1 MKPANSLL
9 LAVVA
14 LTFAASVEARNAPI
28 VNHEKVAVAT
38 SSGKALS
45 AADVKK
51 VIMVAGTSKG
61 WVITDAASGKL
72 RGTLNVRKHTVIVD
86 IDYSATDF
94 SIRYADST
102 NMDYRDGTIH
112 SNYNNWIQNMLTA
125 IRAELIKL

>member
-1 MKPANSLL
+1 MKPVNSLL

-14 LTFAASVEARNAPI
+14 LVFAASVEARNVPV
-28 VNHEKVAVAT
+28 VNHENVAVAT

-51 VIMVAGTSKG
+51 VILIAGTARG
-61 WVITDAASGKL
+61 WVITDTASGKL

-86 IDYSATDF
+86 IEYSAAEF

-112 SNYNNWIQNMLTA
+112 SNYNNWIQNMLKS